1 MVLKHIGRSYIIEVL
16 TRFHDVRCPF
26 CLIDLHPSLA
36 QELSSRGK
44 TEIYPNEITHT
55 HKYSR
60 VYVSFSNASEVRW

>member
-55 HKYSR
+55 Q
-60 VYVSFSNASEVRW
+60 V